1 MIIEIL
7 QPDPQTINLSTGDK
21 TIAINYRGNVTDLAK
36 NHITLV
42 LEIVSEPGIVFSDG
56 KSTIAWEKDMTKD
69 MTNYLQPQ
77 TFHLVTPPG
86 TARFCALLL
95 TATDPDGVEMQ
106 SSTHIVYH

>member
-7 QPDPQTINLSTGDK
+7 QPDPQTLNLSTGDK
-21 TIAINYRGNVTDLAK
+21 TIAINYRGIVTDLGK
-36 NHITLV
+36 NHIKLV
-42 LEIVSEPGIVFSDG
+42 LEILGDPGIVFSNG
-56 KSTIAWEKDMTKD
+56 NSSISWEKDMTKD

-77 TFHLVTPPG
+77 TFSLITPPG
-86 TARFCALLL
+86 GARFCALLL